1 MAVTNI
7 LVIIVVLVASALVL
21 PTNARSLSMKATKA
35 KDEQET
41 LFRPPLPPYLGRIGG
56 HGIGRP
62 AFGVGPGFGGGF
74 GNNPFGGISS
84 GSGLGGGGLGFG
96 AGTGTGFGS
105 SIGGAGGFGS
115 SVGFGNG
122 GGFGFGDDGGS
133 SSNGNGVFAGGQGE
147 GDDAAIGNQYP

>member
-1 MAVTNI
+1 MAITNI
-7 LVIIVVLVASALVL
+7 LLIVAALVL

-35 KDEQET
+35 EDEQKT
-41 LFRPPLPPYLGRIGG
+41 LFRRPLPPYLG

-62 AFGVGPGFGGGF
+62 GFGVGPGFGSGVGGGF

-84 GSGLGGGGLGFG
+84 GSGLGFG
-96 AGTGTGFGS
+96 AGTGFGS

-115 SVGFGNG
+115 GV
-122 GGFGFGDDGGS
+122 GFGFGDDGGS

-147 GDDAAIGNQYP
+147 GDDAAIGNQKP